1 MTKLESENKEFK
13 KILNLIMERDECM
26 AALFVAEFRNRPDT
40 RVKAA
45 KNIIINGKNII
56 EELEN
61 LTKK

>member
-45 KNIIINGKNII
+45 KNII